1 MKTRFFRRADIAVA
15 AVICLLSAGLLLWIS
30 IGKSPAGDPIVQIE
44 HNGKKIDEF
53 RLSEFSEET
62 ELSYPVA
69 DGEILLTVDA
79 DGVAVTSSPCV
90 GHTCVKCGRISAPGE
105 SIVCLPMRFSVTISG
120 GNVDAVTG

>member
-1 MKTRFFRRADIAVA
+1 MKIRFFRRADIAVA
-15 AVICLLSAGLLLWIS
+15 AVICLLSVGLLLWIS
-30 IGKSPAGDPIVQIE
+30 TGKSSAGDPIVQIE
-44 HNGKKIDEF
+44 RNGEKIDEF

-69 DGEILLTVDA
+69 GGEIFLTVDA
-79 DGVAVTSSPCV
+79 DGIAVTSSPCANC
-90 GHTCVKCGRISAPGE
+90 TCVKSGRISAPGE